1 MERGKGAIIR
11 HSASFFLKSCAGKSA
26 PSQNRT
32 VNVPVNKPFNL
43 RQAQEHNIYF
53 GIVHRKKTVILIN
66 SHRGRQVE
74 RRFMNII
81 NKKIELS
88 DGRVIEIETGKLA
101 KQADGSVVVKMGG
114 TMLLACVTC
123 AKDAKEDVDFMP
135 LQVDYKEKFAS
146 AGRFPGGFMKRE
158 GKASDAEILTA
169 RLVDRA
175 LRPLF
180 PEDFHAEVYVT
191 INLISAEKDIQPDA
205 LAGLAASSALAV
217 SDIPFGGPISEV
229 RVARIDGQL
238 KINPGFS
245 EMDKADIDLM
255 VAATYDNIMM
265 VEGEMKEVSEADML
279 EAIKFAHEEIKKHCK
294 VQMELMEETGKTVK
308 RTYCHE
314 ENDEELRKAVEAFCY
329 DRCYAIAKSGSAKHE
344 RSDAFDALKEE
355 FYQTLPEE
363 DREAKKMMV
372 ERYYHTVEKTAMR
385 NLILDEG
392 IRLDGR
398 KSDEV
403 RPIWCEV
410 GYLPC
415 AHGSA
420 IFTRG
425 ETQSLSTVTLGTKL
439 DMKEL
444 DEVLVQG
451 SEQFVLH
458 YNFPPF
464 ATGEAKAQR
473 GVGRREIGHGNL
485 AWRALKPM
493 VPLAPEN
500 PYAVRVVSDILES
513 NGSSSM
519 ATVCA
524 GCLALMDAGVKI
536 RKPVAGVAM
545 GLITD
550 AERPNDRYAIL
561 TDILGDEDHLGDM
574 DFKVTGT
581 KDGITATQMDI
592 KVDGLSYEVL
602 AKALEQARQGRMHI
616 MGEMMKCISEPRE
629 DYKPFVPRIIQI
641 RVPGEFIGAII
652 GKGGEV
658 IQKIQR
664 ETGTVVT
671 ITEDNVN
678 GVSEGIVDIFGQDK
692 ESMDKALEWI
702 NGICAV
708 PEVGKVYHGKVVSV
722 LEFGAFVEI
731 LPGKEG
737 LLHISEL
744 DWGKT
749 DKVEDVINVGD
760 EVDVKLLEI
769 DAKTGKMRLSRKAL
783 LDKPEGYV
791 EPERRPRPAT
801 GDRGPRRNGGN
812 GDDRRGPRRDDR
824 RMSDERR
831 NDRRDD
837 RRAPRRENK
846 QPRQEN
852 QLGDFMTDAG
862 FDAPDY
868 NDPDI
873 F

>member
-1 MERGKGAIIR
+1 
-11 HSASFFLKSCAGKSA
+11 
-26 PSQNRT
+26 
-32 VNVPVNKPFNL
+32 
-43 RQAQEHNIYF
+43 
-53 GIVHRKKTVILIN
+53 
-66 SHRGRQVE
+66 
-74 RRFMNII
+74 MNII

-88 DGRVIEIETGKLA
+88 DGRIIEIETGKLA
-101 KQADGSVVVKMGG
+101 KQADGAVVVKMGG
-114 TMLLACVTC
+114 TMLLATVTA
-123 AKDAKEDVDFMP
+123 AKDAKDDVDFMP
-135 LQVDYKEKFAS
+135 LQVDYKEKFYA

-158 GKASDAEILTA
+158 GKATDAEILTA

-180 PEDFHAEVYVT
+180 PEDFHAEVYVQV
-191 INLISAEKDIQPDA
+191 NLISAEKDIQPDA
-205 LAGLAASSALAV
+205 LAGLAASAALAV

-229 RVARIDGQL
+229 RVVRIDGQF
-238 KINPGFS
+238 KINPNFS
-245 EMDKADIDLM
+245 EMENADMDLM

-265 VEGEMKEVSEADML
+265 VEGEMKEVSETDML

-294 VQMELMEETGKTVK
+294 VQMELTEECGKTVK

-314 ENDEELRKAVEAFCY
+314 VNDEELKKAVEAFCY
-329 DRCYAIAKSGSAKHE
+329 DKCYAVAKSGQDKHA
-344 RSDAFDALKEE
+344 RSDAFDAIKEE
-355 FYQTLPEE
+355 FMQTIPEE
-363 DREAKKMMV
+363 EREDKQMMV
-372 ERYYHTVEKTAMR
+372 DRYYHAVEKAAMR

-392 IRLDGR
+392 QRLDGR
-398 KSDEV
+398 KTNEV

-425 ETQSLSTVTLGTKL
+425 ETQSLATVTLGTKM

-451 SEQFVLH
+451 TSQFVLH
-458 YNFPPF
+458 YNYPPF

-485 AWRALKPM
+485 AWRALKPV
-493 VPLAPEN
+493 VPMAPEN
-500 PYAVRVVSDILES
+500 PYAIRVVSDILES

-519 ATVCA
+519 ASVCG

-536 RKPVAGVAM
+536 SKPVAGVAM

-550 AERPNDRYAIL
+550 AEKPNERYAIL

-616 MGEMMKCISEPRE
+616 MGEMLKTISEPRE

-671 ITEDNVN
+671 ITEEQNN
-678 GVSEGIVDIFGQDK
+678 GVSEGVVDIFGDNK
-692 ESMDKALEWI
+692 EAMDKALAWI

-708 PEVGKVYHGKVVSV
+708 PEVGATYHGKVVSI

-744 DWGKT
+744 DWKKT
-749 DKVEDVINVGD
+749 DKVEDVLSVGD

-769 DAKTGKMRLSRKAL
+769 DAKTGKMRLSRRAL
-783 LDKPEGYV
+783 LEKPEGYV
-791 EPERRPRPAT
+791 EPERKPRSSS
-801 GDRGPRRNGGN
+801 DKPRR
-812 GDDRRGPRRDDR
+812 DSDRRDNKAPRRDDR
-824 RMSDERR
+824 RG
-831 NDRRDD
+831 DRRDSKG
-837 RRAPRRENK
+837 PRREF
-846 QPRQEN
+846 RQ
-852 QLGDFMTDAG
+852 
-862 FDAPDY
+862 DAPKAEDETP
-868 NDPDI
+868 NTESEM